1 MVLSIETTQFTSTL
15 QEINLKMDETYTILS
30 IFEIGIALVVLI
42 ISFVVT
48 SYFINKLIKPIILLT
63 KYAQMINRTTHYSKE
78 ESNNNNLKEFD
89 IDSIKVL
96 SYIYYLRIIELGRR
110 YFRRSYS

>member
-1 MVLSIETTQFTSTL
+1 
-15 QEINLKMDETYTILS
+15 MDETYTILS

-63 KYAQMINRTTHYSKE
+63 KYAQMINRTAHNSKE
-78 ESNNNNLKEFD
+78 ESNNNNLKGFD

-96 SYIYYLRIIELGRR
+96 SSYIFFNIN
-110 YFRRSYS
+110 